1 MNSAISR
8 VIKNLPV
15 ASLEAYFTAVHS
27 TAVED
32 LDWKEEASVVKKE
45 LFGVTE
51 NINGEILALLTSD
64 AARID
69 SLTDELGQNI
79 LKHFVRDNELEEYF
93 ALENEYDRVLWLFLK
108 DSGRFLQV
116 EDSWYTDTKRQGRMW
131 EAFVG
136 PEKASISTDT
146 QHLEEFKAKLME
158 LFRAVGNIK
167 VDVYDRMRTDG
178 EENEVEI
185 IQIMVY
191 REDLPATQLAFENN
205 DLVSKIVRPV
215 KEVALTYEPESGY
228 IEIVAEGK
236 EHRKAI
242 TKLFSENLLQSPI
255 DGGKIPLKQ
264 YDIQKLLNPVVLSF
278 DPEDGIESV
287 KVTLLKV
294 NPPNSNN
301 SVTLDVATKE
311 ERSIYDLSKEYF
323 GDNDPLKS
331 GFRLNQVRI
340 SIKFMPD
347 QESRR
352 GKILHVK
359 IREPNG
365 CDLKSK
371 SQKEKLIGDKYLD
384 RWELVKTIQ

>member
-1 MNSAISR
+1 MNSEISR
-8 VIKNLPV
+8 LIKNTPV
-15 ASLEAYFTAVHS
+15 ASLKRYFESVHYDL
-27 TAVED
+27 VEKFNWKSD
-32 LDWKEEASVVKKE
+32 EKSISKSLLDITKTITDQK
-45 LFGVTE
+45 
-51 NINGEILALLTSD
+51 LALLKSD
-64 AARID
+64 AERITA
-69 SLTDELGQNI
+69 LTDELGQSI
-79 LKHFVRDNELEEYF
+79 LKHSIFDDEIEEYYQ
-93 ALENEYDRVLWLFLK
+93 LENEYDRVLWLFLK
-108 DSGRFLQV
+108 DPNRFKQV
-116 EDSWYTDTKRQGRMW
+116 EDCWYTDAGRNGRMW
-131 EAFVG
+131 DAFIG
-136 PEKASISTDT
+136 PKEIEVSQDESDILA
-146 QHLEEFKAKLME
+146 FKNKILE
-158 LFRAVGNIK
+158 LFRA
-167 VDVYDRMRTDG
+167 DG
-178 EENEVEI
+178 K
-185 IQIMVY
+185 IQIDIYERTRAESEDNQIELIQVMVY
-191 REDLPATQLAFENN
+191 REDLPSTQLAFEEES
-205 DLVSKIVRPV
+205 LISKIVRPV

-236 EHRKAI
+236 EHRKTI

-255 DGGKIPLKQ
+255 DGKKIPLKQ

-301 SVTLDVATKE
+301 SVTLDVTMKE
-311 ERSIYDLSKEYF
+311 ERSIYKLSKEYF
-323 GDNDPLKS
+323 GNNDPLKS

-384 RWELVKTIQ
+384 RWELVKTLL